1 MGEEGSM
8 PLDPQAQVLLEQMK
22 AQGMPP
28 FDQMTVAQ
36 AREAGLAFK
45 DLEDEP
51 QPVAKVEDHLIPSPR
66 GELALGVRVYTPTGE
81 PPFPL
86 LVYFH
91 GSGWTIANVEVGDAP
106 CRALANAAGAVVTSV
121 EYRLGPE
128 HKFPAPL
135 EDCYLATRWVAEHAA
150 DLGGDA
156 DRLVVIGD
164 SAGGNLAAAVALMA
178 RDRGGPKISQQ
189 VLLYP
194 ATNHSFDTPSY
205 QENADGYM
213 LTRESCRWFWANYLN
228 SDEDGRNP
236 YASPLQA
243 DDLAGL
249 PPAFIVTCEYDPLR
263 DEGEAYGERLRA
275 AGVPARV
282 SRYDGMIHGFL
293 WMGGVLDR
301 TRHLIEKIAAEVR
314 AAPKPLPT
322 VPV

>member
-1 MGEEGSM
+1 M

-45 DLEDEP
+45 DLEGEP

-86 LVYFH
+86 LVYLH

-150 DLGGDA
+150 DLGGDP

-178 RDRGGPKISQQ
+178 RDRGGPKIS
-189 VLLYP
+189 
-194 ATNHSFDTPSY
+194 
-205 QENADGYM
+205 
-213 LTRESCRWFWANYLN
+213 
-228 SDEDGRNP
+228 
-236 YASPLQA
+236 
-243 DDLAGL
+243 
-249 PPAFIVTCEYDPLR
+249 
-263 DEGEAYGERLRA
+263 
-275 AGVPARV
+275 
-282 SRYDGMIHGFL
+282 
-293 WMGGVLDR
+293 
-301 TRHLIEKIAAEVR
+301 
-314 AAPKPLPT
+314 
-322 VPV
+322 

>member
-1 MGEEGSM
+1 MRVRHSPLGQDGRGGFHATGSASSGFARADEG
-8 PLDPQAQVLLEQMK
+8 
-22 AQGMPP
+22 
-28 FDQMTVAQ
+28 
-36 AREAGLAFK
+36 AG
-45 DLEDEP
+45 
-51 QPVAKVEDHLIPSPR
+51 
-66 GELALGVRVYTPTGE
+66 
-81 PPFPL
+81 
-86 LVYFH
+86 
-91 GSGWTIANVEVGDAP
+91 
-106 CRALANAAGAVVTSV
+106 
-121 EYRLGPE
+121 
-128 HKFPAPL
+128 
-135 EDCYLATRWVAEHAA
+135 HAA
-150 DLGGDA
+150 VLGGDP

-164 SAGGNLAAAVALMA
+164 SAGGNLATAVALMA

-293 WMGGVLDR
+293 WMGGVLD
-301 TRHLIEKIAAEVR
+301 
-314 AAPKPLPT
+314 
-322 VPV
+322 

>member
-8 PLDPQAQVLLEQMK
+8 PLDE
-22 AQGMPP
+22 
-28 FDQMTVAQ
+28 QMTVAQ
-36 AREAGLAFK
+36 AREAALAFK
-45 DLEDEP
+45 DLEGEP

-66 GELALGVRVYTPTGE
+66 GELALGVRVDPPQGE

-91 GSGWTIANVEVGDAP
+91 GSGWTIANVEVADTP
-106 CRALANAAGAVVTSV
+106 CRALANAAGAVVISV

-135 EDCYLATRWVAEHAA
+135 EDC
-150 DLGGDA
+150 
-156 DRLVVIGD
+156 
-164 SAGGNLAAAVALMA
+164 NLAAAVTLMA
-178 RDRGGPKISQQ
+178 RERGGPKISQQ

-228 SDEDGRNP
+228 SDEEGRNP

-243 DDLAGL
+243 EDLAGL

-275 AGVPARV
+275 AGVPAKV

-301 TRHLIEKIAAEVR
+301 TRQLIEEVAAEVR